1 MRVQPRLVVYG
12 HMHEGYG
19 TEEMVYDRVGKA
31 YEEISGQEGGWESLL
46 GMVRGVLLGYMV
58 PKSWRHP
65 VRKTTFVNAAVVE
78 GKENHRVKNQAVVVQ
93 I

>member
-12 HMHEGYG
+12 HLYEGYG
-19 TEEMVYDRVGKA
+19 TEEMVYDRVRKA
-31 YEEISGQEGGWESLL
+31 YEEISGQQGGWENLL
-46 GMVRGVLLGYMV
+46 GMAWGVLLGYVV
-58 PKSWRHP
+58 PKSWRYP

-78 GKENHRVKNQAVVVQ
+78 GRENHRVKNEAVVVQ

>member
-1 MRVQPRLVVYG
+1 MQPRLVVYG
-12 HMHEGYG
+12 HIHEGYG

-46 GMVRGVLLGYMV
+46 GMAWGVVLGHLV
-58 PKSWRHP
+58 SKSWRHP

-78 GKENHRVKNQAVVVQ
+78 GRENHRVKNEAIVVKL
-93 I
+93 